1 MDIANNLINRCK
13 MIQEQHQEFVVSNG
27 TIEALKWLGLV
38 LMTGDHVN
46 KYLFNATIPGL
57 FEAGRLCLP
66 IFIVVLAYN
75 LARPGAMER
84 GAYIRTIQRLALFG
98 SVASIPFIAL
108 GGLVAGWWPFN
119 VLFTLLIITAM
130 AYLVEQGGAVNLTA
144 AGVVFLIG
152 GSSVEYWWPAV
163 ALGLAA
169 WSYFKRPSLP
179 AATAALLSCAALWLI
194 NGNWWAMAAL
204 PLLLL
209 ASCLDLRMPRLRW
222 VFYAYYPL
230 HLAALWLIR
239 IPMSRAGYLFF

>member
-1 MDIANNLINRCK
+1 MDIANNFMNRCK
-13 MIQEQHQEFVVSNG
+13 MIQEQHQEFVVSDG
-27 TIEALKWLGLV
+27 TIEALKWLGLI

-46 KYLFNATIPGL
+46 KYLFNTTIPGL

-84 GAYIRTIQRLALFG
+84 GAYVRTIQRLALFG
-98 SVASIPFIAL
+98 AVASIPFIAL
-108 GGLVAGWWPFN
+108 GGLVAGWWPLN
-119 VLFTLLIITAM
+119 VLFTLLIITTT
-130 AYLVEQGGAVNLTA
+130 AYLVEQGGAVNLA
-144 AGVVFLIG
+144 VAGVVFLIE

-169 WSYFKRPSLP
+169 WSYFKRPSMP

-222 VFYAYYPL
+222 AFYCYYPL

-239 IPMSRAGYLFF
+239 IPMSKAGYLFF